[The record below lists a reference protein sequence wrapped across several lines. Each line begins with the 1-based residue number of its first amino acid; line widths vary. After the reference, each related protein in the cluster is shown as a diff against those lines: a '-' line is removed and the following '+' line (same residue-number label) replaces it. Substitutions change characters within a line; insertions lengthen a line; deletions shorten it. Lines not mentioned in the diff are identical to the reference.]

1 MGKVEGLQVHVL
13 DSDFML
19 NLLQS
24 RGSIGGIAE
33 GLQVN

>member
-24 RGSIGGIAE
+24 RGSIGIAE